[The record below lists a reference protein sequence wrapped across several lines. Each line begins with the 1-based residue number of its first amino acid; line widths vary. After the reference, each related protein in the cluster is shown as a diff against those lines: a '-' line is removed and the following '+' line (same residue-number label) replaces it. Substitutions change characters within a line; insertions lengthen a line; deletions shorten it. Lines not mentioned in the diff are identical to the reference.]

1 MLTKPGGLDGGLRS
15 PHDQLRSSRPRK
27 ARWIRRPFVVTLS
40 SAGLLAALF
49 AASPQQFAHQV
60 EISVIRQ
67 PTPYTQLFFSDP
79 RAIPSRLRLD
89 LPNRFTFTIVNDE
102 GRSSFYH
109 FAVVMDTIG
118 LSTAVVANGSLRLDD
133 KGTGTRTITLVPKN
147 RRHRYL
153 ITVVL
158 DGSGQSIH
166 FYGETP

>member
-1 MLTKPGGLDGGLRS
+1 MARRS
-15 PHDQLRSSRPRK
+15 
-27 ARWIRRPFVVTLS
+27 WRPFIVMLS

-49 AASPQQFAHQV
+49 VASPRQFAHQI

-79 RAIPSRLRLD
+79 GAIPSRLRLD
-89 LPNRFTFTIVNDE
+89 RPDRFTFTIVNDE
-102 GRSSFYH
+102 GQSSLYH
-109 FAVVMDTIG
+109 FVVMMNTTG
-118 LSTAVVANGSLRLDD
+118 LSTTVVANGSLRLDD
-133 KGTGTRTITLVPKN
+133 RGTGTRTFAFVPKK

-158 DGSGQSIH
+158 EGSSQSIH

>member
-1 MLTKPGGLDGGLRS
+1 M
-15 PHDQLRSSRPRK
+15 
-27 ARWIRRPFVVTLS
+27 LS

-49 AASPQQFAHQV
+49 VASPRQFAHQI

-79 RAIPSRLRLD
+79 GAIPSRLRLD
-89 LPNRFTFTIVNDE
+89 RPDRFTFTIVNDE
-102 GRSSFYH
+102 GQSSLYH
-109 FAVVMDTIG
+109 FVVMMNTTG
-118 LSTAVVANGSLRLDD
+118 LSTTVVANGSLRLDD
-133 KGTGTRTITLVPKN
+133 RGTGTRTFAFVPKK

-158 DGSGQSIH
+158 EGSSQSIH